1 MKRTTKKK
9 HPLRIKRSEAFLGI
23 HFDFHAGMDCTEVGK
38 ALTRKMLREM
48 LESVKPDYVQCDCK
62 GHSGIASYPTTVG
75 TPAPGF
81 VRDPLKLWREVT
93 AECGVSLYLHYSG
106 VVDEAAVKQHPDWA
120 ARQPNGE
127 PWDGVTSV
135 FGPYVDELMI
145 PMFKE
150 LVDVYGI
157 DGVWVD
163 GECWGAE
170 MDYSDHARK
179 AWKAA
184 TGLDEMPVARGDK
197 HFERFREFQREGFRT
212 YLAHYI
218 DEMHAYAPGFEIA
231 SNWAYTAHMPE
242 PVGVDMDFIS
252 GDVTP
257 QNALAQSLM
266 DARVLSLQGKPWD
279 LMSWAFNGK
288 WGAKAQSTKSAIQL
302 QQEAAVVMASG
313 GGYQAYFQQKR
324 DASFSAWPMGVMA
337 EVAQFCRKR
346 QPYCQGGTPVP
357 QIGLI
362 LSRDGYYRQIDELM
376 RPWEGVY
383 QGMRGVLCNLLDSQN
398 VVDVVMDHHLEETIE
413 RYALLVLP
421 EWTIMAPAL
430 KRRLLAYVHGGGKL
444 LLIGTAPT
452 RTFRKELK
460 LTLKG
465 KAREMARY
473 AEVDGRMGGFLTDMQ
488 EVVPQRGAKVH
499 SWLYE
504 GNEAKGPRIP
514 AAVITT
520 LGKGEIA
527 AVTMNMGERYG
538 SGRTTVARDFVQSL
552 VRRLMRDPMVE
563 VTGSHK
569 VAVTLMR
576 KDESLLLHL
585 VNTGGEHHG
594 GCYTFDEIPPVGPLE
609 VTVRLEAPPRSVK
622 LLPGNRRLKWSFD
635 QGLLS
640 LHIPRVELHDIVEI
654 SFEYCEKRRVK

>member
-1 MKRTTKKK
+1 MKRGVKIVKQS
-9 HPLRIKRSEAFLGI
+9 RIKRSEAFLGI

-38 ALTRKMLREM
+38 TLTRKMLREM
-48 LESVKPDYVQCDCK
+48 LETVKPDYVQCDCK
-62 GHSGIASYPTTVG
+62 GHPGIASYPTTVG

-93 AECGVSLYLHYSG
+93 AEYGVSLYMHYSG

-120 ARQPNGE
+120 SRKPNGE
-127 PWDGVTSV
+127 PWGGATSV

-150 LVDVYGI
+150 LVDVYGV

-170 MDYSDHARK
+170 MDYSAHARK

-184 TGLDEMPVARGDK
+184 TGLDEMPEARGDK
-197 HFERFREFQREGFRT
+197 NFERFRRFQREGFRK

-218 DEMHAYAPGFEIA
+218 DEMHAYAPDFEVA

-242 PVGVDMDFIS
+242 PVAVDMDFIS

-257 QNALAQSLM
+257 QNALVECLM
-266 DARVLSLQGKPWD
+266 DARILAQQGKPWD
-279 LMSWAFNGK
+279 LMSWSFNGK
-288 WGAKAQSTKSAIQL
+288 WGEKAQTSKSAIQL

-313 GGYQAYFQQKR
+313 GGYQAYFKQKR
-324 DASFSAWPMGVMA
+324 DASLYPWTMRVMG
-337 EVAQFCRKR
+337 EVAQFCRQR
-346 QPYCQGGTPVP
+346 QSFCHGATAVP

-362 LSRDGYYRQIDELM
+362 LSRDGYYKHIDKLM
-376 RPWEGVY
+376 RPWGRVY
-383 QGMRGVLCNLLDSQN
+383 QGMRGILCNLLDSQN
-398 VVDVVMDHHLEETIE
+398 VADVVMDHHLEENID
-413 RYALLVLP
+413 RYPMLVLP
-421 EWTIMAPAL
+421 EWKVIAPAL
-430 KRRLLAYVHGGGKL
+430 KRRLLAYVEGGGKL
-444 LLIGTAPT
+444 LLIGTAPA

-460 LTLKG
+460 LALKG
-465 KAREMARY
+465 KPRELGRY
-473 AEVDGRMGGFLTDMQ
+473 VEVDGCMGGFLADMQ
-488 EVVPQRGAKVH
+488 EAVPQRGAKVH
-499 SWLYE
+499 TWLYQ

-514 AAVITT
+514 AAVVAT

-527 AVTMNMGERYG
+527 AIPMNIGARYN
-538 SGRTTVARDFVQSL
+538 SARTTVARDFLQS
-552 VRRLMRDPMVE
+552 VVHRLMPEPMVE

-576 KDESLLLHL
+576 KEDRLLLNL
-585 VNTGGEHHG
+585 VNTGGDHHG

-609 VTVRLEAPPRSVK
+609 LTVRLAERPRSVK
-622 LLPGNRRLKWSFD
+622 LQPGNRRLKWTFD
-635 QGLLS
+635 KGALALTV
-640 LHIPRVELHDIVEI
+640 PRVALHEI
-654 SFEYCEKRRVK
+654 IEITTP